1 MRSYFK
7 GTTFDFNFTISSQ
20 VTINIGTQ
28 PYANGSG
35 EITVYAYAN
44 VGLTYVDTNIQV
56 YFQWTGDLFNDIYG
70 SVTIYNGYNCGSN
83 TFGGAEFGEYTSMF
97 DILSI
102 SPASSGTQTYV
113 NGYANTN
120 TYSCP

>member
-1 MRSYFK
+1 MSTLPIY
-7 GTTFDFNFTISSQ
+7 FTIDVPLEQ

-28 PYANGSG
+28 PYANGNG

-44 VGLTYVDTNIQV
+44 VGLTYVDTNI
-56 YFQWTGDLFNDIYG
+56 YILFQWTGDLSSNINGY
-70 SVTIYNGYNCGSN
+70 VTIYNGYNCGSN
-83 TFGGAEFGEYTSMF
+83 TFGGAEIGEYSSTF

-102 SPASSGTQTYV
+102 TPSSSGTQTYG

>member
-113 NGYANTN
+113 PGSANTN

>member
-1 MRSYFK
+1 MSTLPIYFTV
-7 GTTFDFNFTISSQ
+7 GVPLEQ

-56 YFQWTGDLFNDIYG
+56 YFQWTGDVFSNISGY
-70 SVTIYNGYNCGSN
+70 VTIYNGYNCGYS
-83 TFGGAEFGEYTSMF
+83 TFGGAEFGENTTMF
-97 DILSI
+97 DILTI
-102 SPASSGTQTYV
+102 SPSSSGTQTYV